1 MAYQFYLAIKGK
13 KQGQFK
19 GDAARPPEGN
29 WIVGLGF
36 SYEITS
42 PRDPATGQASGKRQ
56 HQPLT
61 IIGPWGA
68 SSPQIYQ
75 ALVTNEDLESVDLEF
90 VRTDKEGKEY
100 VFYTIKLTDAT
111 IFDFRQYIDAAA
123 AQPQPLESV
132 SFTFRRIEEESKD
145 GKTSVTDD
153 WQA

>member
-1 MAYQFYLAIKGK
+1 M
-13 KQGQFK
+13 
-19 GDAARPPEGN
+19 
-29 WIVGLGF
+29 
-36 SYEITS
+36 
-42 PRDPATGQASGKRQ
+42 
-56 HQPLT
+56 
-61 IIGPWGA
+61 GA

-75 ALVTNEDLESVDLEF
+75 ALVANEDLESVDLEF